1 LNNFIRSL
9 ITIIHTFYNKNDNNS
24 RIIQGYLSLFPWIIF
39 CNKHSSSMFDREILL
54 SNSMKYINNKEG
66 ELDGYVIACNVRQRC
81 ITNHA
86 YPIIPAVLVAQ
97 MVVVSCNKIFGKNT
111 LNAVVTSAVLRY
123 HFFAIGHN
131 LENGS
136 SKHVKLSFCMP
147 YAQLVI
153 LVIMGWYKRYWK

>member
-1 LNNFIRSL
+1 MKYMALFQTSL
-9 ITIIHTFYNKNDNNS
+9 PKGYNKNYNTS

-54 SNSMKYINNKEG
+54 SNNMKYINNKEG
-66 ELDGYVIACNVRQRC
+66 ELDEYVIACNVRQRC

-111 LNAVVTSAVLRY
+111 LNGSSYLRCLALP
-123 HFFAIGHN
+123 FFCNRPQFRKWKQQTREIIFLHALYPTTNIGHH
-131 LENGS
+131 G
-136 SKHVKLSFCMP
+136 
-147 YAQLVI
+147 
-153 LVIMGWYKRYWK
+153 